1 MVGVYADADLPALC
15 RDLGIPGIF
24 DVHTHFLPEP
34 VMRKVWDYFDAAQD
48 NYGIAWPIEYR
59 WADDDRLRH
68 LRAMGVRHFTS
79 LVYAHKP
86 DMAAW
91 LSRWSLDFAA
101 AVPECVPTATFYPE
115 AGAAEYVAQS
125 LAAGARIF
133 KVHLQVGDFDPR
145 DPRLDPVWGMLADAG
160 VPALIHCGSA
170 PLPGRYTGVVPIADV
185 LRRFP
190 RLPVI
195 IAHLGAGEFGEF
207 LDIVDRRPLTWL
219 DTTMGLTDFMQAMR
233 PYPPE
238 RLPQLRSLSSQGK
251 VLFGSDFPNIPY
263 PYAHQVQVLADHGLD
278 LPQVLW
284 EGPRAV
290 FG

>member
-1 MVGVYADADLPALC
+1 MLTDGDLPALW
-15 RDLGIPGIF
+15 RDLDIPGVF

-34 VMRKVWDYFDAAQD
+34 VMAKVWAYFDAASA
-48 NYGIAWPIEYR
+48 NYGVDWPIEYR
-59 WADDDRLRH
+59 WADDARLAY
-68 LRAMGVRHFTS
+68 LRAMGIRRFTS

-86 DMAAW
+86 NMAQW
-91 LSRWSLDFAA
+91 LSAWSLDFAQQ
-101 AVPECVPTATFYPE
+101 VPQCLPTATFYPE
-115 AGAAEYVAQS
+115 PGVGDYVTRS
-125 LAAGARIF
+125 LTAGARIY
-133 KVHLQVGDFDPR
+133 KVHLQVSDFDPR
-145 DPRLDPVWGMLADAG
+145 DPILDPVWGSLSDAG

-170 PLPGRYTGVVPIADV
+170 PLPGRFTGAGPISDV

-207 LDIVDRRPLTWL
+207 LDIAESRPLTWL

-233 PYPPE
+233 PYPPD
-238 RLPQLRSLSSQGK
+238 RLPQLRSLSAQGK

-278 LPQVLW
+278 LRQVFW
-284 EGPRAV
+284 EAPRAV
-290 FG
+290 FA